1 MNLQTTYLGL
11 SLAHPVIASASP
23 LSATFDGIRR
33 LEDAGAAAV
42 VTASIYEEE
51 VVAETAALE
60 AFGTTGAESNPE
72 VTSYRPAQAGSPG
85 ALAAHLEVIRR
96 AAESISVPLIA
107 SLNGITREGWTGI
120 AAELKAAGAAAI
132 ELDLFH
138 LPFDPTETS
147 AAVERRLVETVREVC
162 AAVDIPVA
170 VKLFPYFT
178 APAHLAAALADAGA
192 SGIVLFN
199 RYIEPDIDLEGLN
212 YRPSLDL
219 STAPEIRLPLMWI
232 AMLAG
237 NTPLSLVG
245 GRGITGPE
253 EVIKYLL
260 AGADTVQTA
269 SALMR
274 HGPEY
279 LGRLVEGLTEW
290 IEARG
295 AASVSEVRGR
305 MRANRFAGPE
315 AVFRAH
321 YRRMLLFGYPPPDT
335 ELPNLKRPS
344 RGPAMPGTR

>member
-1 MNLQTTYLGL
+1 M
-11 SLAHPVIASASP
+11 IASASP

-33 LEDAGAAAV
+33 LEDAGAAAI

-51 VVAETAALE
+51 VAAETAALE
-60 AFGTTGAESNPE
+60 AFGATGAESNPE
-72 VTSYRPAQAGSPG
+72 VTTYRPPQTGHPG
-85 ALAAHLEVIRR
+85 ALGAHLELIRR
-96 AAESISVPLIA
+96 AADNISVPLIA
-107 SLNGITREGWTGI
+107 SLNGVTREGWTGI
-120 AAELKAAGAAAI
+120 ATDLKAAGAAAI

-138 LPFDPTETS
+138 LPFDPRESSTE
-147 AAVERRLVETVREVC
+147 VERRLLETVREVC

-178 APAHLAAALADAGA
+178 APAHLAVGLADAGA

-199 RYIEPDIDLEGLN
+199 RYLEPDIDLEGLN
-212 YRPSLDL
+212 FRPSLDL

-237 NTPLSLVG
+237 KTSLSLAG
-245 GRGITGPE
+245 GRGVTGPD

-260 AGADTVQTA
+260 AGADAVQTA

-279 LGRLVEGLTEW
+279 LRRLVRGLTDW

-295 AASVSEVRGR
+295 AASVSEIRGR
-305 MRANRFAGPE
+305 MRADRFAEPE
-315 AVFRAH
+315 ALFRAH
-321 YRRMLLFGYPPPDT
+321 YRQMLLFGD
-335 ELPNLKRPS
+335 
-344 RGPAMPGTR
+344 PARTATGRST